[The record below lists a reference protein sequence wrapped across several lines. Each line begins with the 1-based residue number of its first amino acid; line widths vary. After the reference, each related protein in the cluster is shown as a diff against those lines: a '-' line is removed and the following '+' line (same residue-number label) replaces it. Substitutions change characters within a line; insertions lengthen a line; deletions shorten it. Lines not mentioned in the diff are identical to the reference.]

1 MNTPFCVRHA
11 ALLTLCCAGAG
22 AYAQDTPPITVT
34 AAYSVE
40 NDQAQYPTVSTEDQ
54 IGKAELGLLFHT
66 IQGLQKI
73 EVDARFVNYQYQK
86 DSAQNHTET
95 NYTAG
100 WQWAVTPRL
109 RGNLDASQLET
120 PTAGPGSSNNGPNRQ
135 TLNHYRADAEYEV
148 DGPWHVVAGV
158 NRDQNT
164 SQYANSSTADS
175 RNDSR
180 DLGLRYDFATGSWI
194 KFSVKAAD
202 GSYLNGANATD
213 GSYQQQEQDV
223 RTHWSVSTASSL
235 DLYLTQI
242 ERTHQSTTQLD
253 FNGLNYG
260 ASASWE
266 LSGRSTLV
274 LGYAHSLAV
283 VLLPFPLL
291 TAQDS
296 LSWGVNWQTSS
307 RTQVHFRQAL
317 QKMDFRNPLQAGLG
331 AHQDSSHDNSLTLV
345 WTPGTQWQISAALQ
359 QQAHASNL
367 PNQDYT
373 TQQVRLSVQ
382 FSY

>member
-1 MNTPFCVRHA
+1 MNTPLYVRHA
-11 ALLTLCCAGAG
+11 ALLMVCYSGAG
-22 AYAQDTPPITVT
+22 AFAQDTPPITVT
-34 AAYSVE
+34 ASYTLE
-40 NDQAQYPTVSTEDQ
+40 NDQAHYPTVTTEDQ
-54 IGKAELGLLFHT
+54 IGKSELGLLFHT

-73 EVDARFVNYQYQK
+73 QVDARLVNYQYQT
-86 DSAQNHTET
+86 DSEQNHTEA

-120 PTAGPGSSNNGPNRQ
+120 PTAGPGSSNNRPNRQ

-164 SQYANSSTADS
+164 SQYANSSAADS
-175 RNDSR
+175 RSDSR
-180 DLGLRYDFATGSWI
+180 DLGLRYDFSTGSWI
-194 KFSVKAAD
+194 KVSVKSAD
-202 GSYLNGANATD
+202 GSYLNGASATD

-223 RTHWSVSTASSL
+223 HTHWSLSTASNL
-235 DLYLTQI
+235 DFYLTQI
-242 ERTHQSTTQLD
+242 DRTHQSDTQLD

-260 ASASWE
+260 AGFSWE
-266 LSGRSTLV
+266 LSGRSVLL
-274 LGYAHSLAV
+274 LGYSHALSVV
-283 VLLPFPLL
+283 VLPTPLL

-296 LSWGVNWQTSS
+296 VSWGLNWQTSN
-307 RTQVHFRQAL
+307 RTQLQFRQAL
-317 QKMDFRNPLQAGLG
+317 QRMDFHNPLQGG
-331 AHQDSSHDNSLTLV
+331 FGEHQDSSRDASLTLV

-359 QQAHASNL
+359 QQAHGSDL

-373 TQQVRLSVQ
+373 TRQVSLTAQ